1 MARVGELKKL
11 IRDIDLQLAVVM
23 DRETMSARLTASDQ
37 EEINRYKIN
46 RYILVEIGELALAL
60 AIDDLAEVGPLPTI
74 TALPNLPAW
83 IQGIVN
89 IRSEIVSIIDL
100 GGFLGITGRK
110 MCTGNRFAVL
120 RHKKL
125 KIGLRLDR
133 IIGSVNKTVAQITPL
148 DPVDKKSLHAE
159 LFRSGLLL
167 DKKFYSILDVG
178 KLLSTSRLVDYNN
191 TKNDGVKQ
199 CTR

>member
-1 MARVGELKKL
+1 MARVPELKKL
-11 IRDIDLQLAVVM
+11 IRDIDLQLAEVM
-23 DRETMSARLTASDQ
+23 DRETMSARLTASDR
-37 EEINRYKIN
+37 EEIN

-60 AIDDLAEVGPLPTI
+60 AIDNLAEVGPLPTI

-89 IRSEIVSIIDL
+89 IRSEIVSIIDF

-133 IIGSVNKTVAQITPL
+133 IIGSVNKTVEQITPL
-148 DPVDKKSLHAE
+148 ESVDKKSLHAE
-159 LFRSGLLL
+159 LFRSGLLI
-167 DKKFYSILDVG
+167 DKKFYSILNVG
-178 KLLSTSRLVDYNN
+178 KLLSASRLVDYNN
-191 TKNDGVKQ
+191 TKNNGAKQ